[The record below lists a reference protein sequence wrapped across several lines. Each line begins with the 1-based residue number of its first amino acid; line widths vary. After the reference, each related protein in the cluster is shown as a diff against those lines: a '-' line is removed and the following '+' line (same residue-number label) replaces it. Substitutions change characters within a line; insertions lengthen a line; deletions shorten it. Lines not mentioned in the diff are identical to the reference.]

1 MKVINKEQP
10 KVEVRH
16 CSECLKAIP
25 RKNRDNK
32 ILKPYNYKQRM
43 TCCDDCAGRR
53 RSRKSKG
60 HLVLEAIDY
69 FNRGELHLITV

>member
-16 CSECLKAIP
+16 CSECFKPIP

-43 TCCDDCAGRR
+43 TCC
-53 RSRKSKG
+53 
-60 HLVLEAIDY
+60 
-69 FNRGELHLITV
+69 